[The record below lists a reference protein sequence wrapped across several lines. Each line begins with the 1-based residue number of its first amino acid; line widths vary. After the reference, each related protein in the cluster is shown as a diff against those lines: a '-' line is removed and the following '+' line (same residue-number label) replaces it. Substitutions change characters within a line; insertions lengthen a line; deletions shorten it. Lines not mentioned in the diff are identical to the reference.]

1 VAISSDAKFK
11 ITRRIDMTRREILLV
26 ITVAILAF
34 AGGRKTLAQ
43 TGAEAEKTAA
53 TFDTPASAMPVVYFS
68 KDDVVKHFNLGDTLY
83 QDANDSRDYRIATS
97 RREKPGTAE
106 VHMKWTDVC
115 YIVKGEAT
123 VVTGGKVMDV
133 KPENF
138 YPNGKP
144 FPKDEIRGGDIVGGE
159 AHHLVA
165 GDVIIIP
172 NGVPHSFT
180 EVSGS
185 FWYYNVKVR

>member
-1 VAISSDAKFK
+1 MISTLTLACAVFAGAH
-11 ITRRIDMTRREILLV
+11 TAGTQTGNGAGM
-26 ITVAILAF
+26 TVA
-34 AGGRKTLAQ
+34 
-43 TGAEAEKTAA
+43 
-53 TFDTPASAMPVVYFS
+53 TFETPASAMPVVYFS
-68 KDDVVKHFNLGDTLY
+68 KDDVVKHFELGDTLY

-144 FPKDEIRGGDIVGGE
+144 FPKDEIRGGAIVGGE

>member
-1 VAISSDAKFK
+1 M
-11 ITRRIDMTRREILLV
+11 TLTRREIVLLT
-26 ITVAILAF
+26 IVAILAF
-34 AGGRKTLAQ
+34 VGGRKTLAQ
-43 TGAEAEKTAA
+43 TSAMPAKSAA

-83 QDANDSRDYRIATS
+83 QDPNDSRDYRIATS

-123 VVTGGKVMDV
+123 VVTGGKVKDV
-133 KPENF
+133 KAENF
-138 YPNGKP
+138 FPNGQP
-144 FPKDEIRGGDIVGGE
+144 YSKDEIRGGDIVGGE

-172 NGVPHSFT
+172 NGVPHAFT